1 MSTYNTVARTRKIHK
16 ELVGLQKWENST
28 KPDGW
33 ILNETNIFLVW
44 SKKAFTDIESECIS
58 QMLSQIHSDSPF
70 FNIIEVYTLLF
81 RLHWMKGDHE
91 SAKSFIESALYIPVI
106 TSEDRV
112 RNLEAHELYSMF
124 LMERNI
130 AAINKS
136 KQQTNYP
143 THSHWMENGVP
154 QGSALSVTLF
164 LVAINKI
171 DKQCNFPIKSN
182 IFADDANFH
191 CRSNNIKTVQYH
203 LQETAKHLEKWSAK
217 TGFSFSIE
225 KSNCITFTRKSNVG
239 ELIIKM
245 EDKTIPNK
253 KCIKILGI
261 TFDSRLTWS
270 QHIKSLKISTNK
282 ALRIIKLLFHTN
294 WGGETETLI
303 KICKATI
310 QAKLYY
316 GSFLYNSAKNTL
328 IKFIDS
334 NHNTGMRMAIGAFKS
349 SPIKSIYNIAGEPT
363 PDLKR
368 RELKLLYAARLTRL
382 TNNPASTNNITLE
395 LQKNQNY
402 TKIPQ
407 ILKKEK
413 IISPPWTSLY
423 KINTEL
429 NTLPKENTPP
439 YIYKNL
445 LKYVLENQNEFQ
457 ELYTDAFKSDEGVGI
472 AIIKNNSQTSFKLPS
487 TCSIYT
493 AEALAILLAIKYI
506 NKKENQKHIILS
518 DSLSTLISVQNKFNP
533 SDIAIQIQ
541 NRLEEA
547 NQKNNNIIIM
557 WVPGHIGIIGNE
569 KADKQAKLAI
579 SSPDSQYINISSYSD
594 IRKQIKQDTTLLWQN
609 IWTTQNNKLNEVK
622 QTVKRWRRN
631 PNISTSNEK
640 KLNRARIGHTRL
652 THEYLMTKSDPPI
665 CQSCGTTITIKHI
678 FEECRT
684 YINQRKDLNIS
695 HQIGTSL
702 GPNPDNETNTIEF
715 FKTTKLLKLL

>member
-1 MSTYNTVARTRKIHK
+1 
-16 ELVGLQKWENST
+16 
-28 KPDGW
+28 
-33 ILNETNIFLVW
+33 
-44 SKKAFTDIESECIS
+44 
-58 QMLSQIHSDSPF
+58 
-70 FNIIEVYTLLF
+70 
-81 RLHWMKGDHE
+81 
-91 SAKSFIESALYIPVI
+91 
-106 TSEDRV
+106 
-112 RNLEAHELYSMF
+112 
-124 LMERNI
+124 
-130 AAINKS
+130 
-136 KQQTNYP
+136 
-143 THSHWMENGVP
+143 MEN
-154 QGSALSVTLF
+154 
-164 LVAINKI
+164 
-171 DKQCNFPIKSN
+171 
-182 IFADDANFH
+182 
-191 CRSNNIKTVQYH
+191 
-203 LQETAKHLEKWSAK
+203 
-217 TGFSFSIE
+217 
-225 KSNCITFTRKSNVG
+225 
-239 ELIIKM
+239 
-245 EDKTIPNK
+245 KTIPNK

-282 ALRIIKLLFHTN
+282 ALRIIKLLSHTN
-294 WGGETETLI
+294 WGGESETLI

-349 SPIKSIYNIAGEPT
+349 SPTKSIYNIAGEPT

-368 RELKLLYAARLTRL
+368 TELTLLYAARLTRL
-382 TNNPASTNNITLE
+382 TNNPASTNNIILE

-407 ILKKEK
+407 TIKKEK
-413 IISPPWTSLY
+413 IISPPWSSLY

-445 LKYVLENQNEFQ
+445 LKNILENHNDFQ
-457 ELYTDAFKSDEGVGI
+457 ELYTDASKSDEGVGI

-493 AEALAILLAIKYI
+493 AEALAILLAIKFI

-547 NQKNNNIIIM
+547 NQKNNNIIII

-569 KADKQAKLAI
+569 KADQQAKLAI
-579 SSPDSQYINISSYSD
+579 RSPDSHFINISSYSD
-594 IRKQIKQDTTLLWQN
+594 IRKQIKHDTTLLWQN

-622 QTVKRWRRN
+622 QTVERWRRN
-631 PNISTSNEK
+631 PNISTTNEK

-665 CQSCGTTITIKHI
+665 CQSCGTSITIKHI

-684 YINQRKDLNIS
+684 YIKQRKDLNIS